1 MAQDLEAFA
10 VHAKRKTVNTDDVLL
25 VVRRNPPLVSARGA
39 CKEDCGG
46 SGERGL
52 YAGA

>member
-1 MAQDLEAFA
+1 MAQDMEAFA

-25 VVRRNPPLVSARGA
+25 VVRRNPPLVRAGLAIDRGRQRGA
-39 CKEDCGG
+39 
-46 SGERGL
+46 GL